1 MRKQPLILKKGMAVS
16 FVLLSSLVMCALVF
30 LSIKYIN
37 MLVMNSI
44 TGESKE
50 ILLMESMS
58 PAGEYK
64 LEAYRTEPGAT
75 VDYSIK
81 VYLLNNEKKTI
92 IYNKY
97 HERNVEISWLNNS
110 SVLINGVQLDLEK
123 EDTYDWR
130 E

>member
-1 MRKQPLILKKGMAVS
+1 
-16 FVLLSSLVMCALVF
+16 
-30 LSIKYIN
+30 
-37 MLVMNSI
+37 MNSI

>member
-81 VYLLNNEKKTI
+81 V
-92 IYNKY
+92 
-97 HERNVEISWLNNS
+97 
-110 SVLINGVQLDLEK
+110 
-123 EDTYDWR
+123 
-130 E
+130 